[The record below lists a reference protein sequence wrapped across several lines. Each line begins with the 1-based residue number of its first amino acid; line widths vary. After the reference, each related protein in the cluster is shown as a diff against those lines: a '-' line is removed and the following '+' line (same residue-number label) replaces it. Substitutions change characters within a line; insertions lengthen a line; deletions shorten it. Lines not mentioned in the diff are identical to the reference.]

1 MVAGCRGLSLE
12 ACFEVVCKGASVW
25 MHREPIRIELVCV
38 FLYTSASVI
47 ASVTAGACVGEG
59 EKQKEKDRA
68 IEKEEKRKKKKER
81 MRERS

>member
-47 ASVTAGACVGEG
+47 ASVTAGACVGVSASASVLERG
-59 EKQKEKDRA
+59 GREAER
-68 IEKEEKRKKKKER
+68 KR
-81 MRERS
+81 